1 MFGPIKGVIF
11 DLEGTLINT
20 YKTVLMGV
28 EKTLEA
34 VGESLEESEILS
46 LNQSPMMLIRQVV
59 PEEKWEAAF
68 LFWQKFES
76 NIEKNI
82 LVYPGVDEM
91 LEYLNKKNIFIALYT
106 SRDRLSTSSI
116 LEEKKWIPKYF
127 SHDRLRCGDDLTG
140 RKPSP
145 LPIEDLCKI
154 YNLNKKEILMIG
166 DNKIDAEAAK
176 AAGILFGSALWDLPG
191 SEKQTFRSR
200 YSQSWNKWTGVDVQL
215 RLPSPLSLKEYF
227 ESF

>member
-20 YKTVLMGV
+20 YKTVLVGL
-28 EKTLEA
+28 EKALEA
-34 VGESLEESEILS
+34 VGESLGDSKILS
-46 LNQSPMMLIRQVV
+46 LNQSPMMLIRQIV
-59 PEEKWEAAF
+59 PEAKWDAAF
-68 LFWQKFES
+68 SFWQKFEG

-82 LVYPGVDEM
+82 LVYEGVED
-91 LEYLNKKNIFIALYT
+91 LLGYLNEKKIFTALYT

-127 SHDRLRCGDDLTG
+127 TYEHLRCGDDSTG

-145 LPIEDLCKI
+145 LPIEDLCRIFKM
-154 YNLNKKEILMIG
+154 NKKEILMVG
-166 DNKIDAEAAK
+166 DNRVDAEAAK
-176 AAGILFGSALWDLPG
+176 AAGILFGGALWDLPG
-191 SEKQTFRSR
+191 TEKQTFRSR
-200 YSQSWNKWTGVDVQL
+200 YSESWNKWNGVDMHF